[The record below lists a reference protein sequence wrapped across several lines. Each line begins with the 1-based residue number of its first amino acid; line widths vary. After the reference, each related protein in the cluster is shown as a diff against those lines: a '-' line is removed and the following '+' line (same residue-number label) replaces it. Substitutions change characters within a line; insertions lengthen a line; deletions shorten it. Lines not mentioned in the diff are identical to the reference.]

1 MFAVQQHSLS
11 LLNML
16 LEGGVTFCTHNF
28 AQLINPVTFNLC
40 VDELLLSN
48 GVYEHP
54 NPPVESFTPLLVD
67 HIMDNNNVLL
77 KKPDED
83 ELNGEMRYL
92 NNKMYYS
99 PIVKL
104 DNELAIN
111 PAGVQSKLYDYIM
124 LYYYPN
130 KKILV
135 IKNVFQNKLQMA
147 YNS

>member
-1 MFAVQQHSLS
+1 MYSQSILGKRLKEYLINNIVTNDCGTKMFGVQQHSLS

-16 LEGGVTFCTHNF
+16 LKGGVTFCTHNF
-28 AQLINPVTFNLC
+28 VQLINPVTFNLC

-67 HIMDNNNVLL
+67 HIMDNNNVLF

-92 NNKMYYS
+92 NNKMYY
-99 PIVKL
+99 
-104 DNELAIN
+104 
-111 PAGVQSKLYDYIM
+111 
-124 LYYYPN
+124 
-130 KKILV
+130 
-135 IKNVFQNKLQMA
+135 
-147 YNS
+147 